1 MIWLLRDVTTIFD
14 YASWLL
20 RDFTVNESDYVIWLL
35 RDVTRF
41 DCYEFWQWD
50 LTVNESDYKIWLLRN
65 VTTRF
70 DYEIWLLRELT
81 INESDFIWFDY
92 YEMCLRDLTVARF
105 DYKIWLNESDY
116 MIWLLLVLTSLCFM
130 NIILCN
136 CSRRQNF
143 LAVMLLLLTYNEQKT
158 FQQRLNSTFR
168 ILRLFFLSLLM
179 PRIEST
185 SRFIYN
191 VKHQY
196 TLSCIHHHYI

>member
-1 MIWLLRDVTTIFD
+1 MTI
-14 YASWLL
+14 
-20 RDFTVNESDYVIWLL
+20 TK
-35 RDVTRF
+35 
-41 DCYEFWQWD
+41 C
-50 LTVNESDYKIWLLRN
+50 
-65 VTTRF
+65 

-130 NIILCN
+130 NMILCN

-158 FQQRLNSTFR
+158 FQQRLKSTFR